1 MRRPICYVVG
11 AGEDYGLDFVPR
23 DGDMVIAADAGYRRL
38 KAAGLQPQIVVGDFD
53 TLGAP
58 PAGEQVV
65 TLPKIKD
72 VTDTW
77 AAIQLGL
84 ERGCRSFALYGCTGG
99 RFEHTLANLQIV
111 ADLAARGMECRLLDK
126 TQVITAICD
135 GTLSFGPECRGFV
148 SVFSHSDVCTG
159 VTIRG
164 MKYELEHAELTNRFP
179 LGVSNEFLGVPGRV
193 TVEKGTLF
201 VVFDRKYSAQ
211 F

>member
-11 AGEDYGLDFVPR
+11 AGEDYGLDSVPR
-23 DGDMVIAADAGYRRL
+23 EEDLVIAADAGYRRL
-38 KAAGLQPQIVVGDFD
+38 KAAGLRPRLVVGDFD

-58 PAGEQVV
+58 PEDEQVV

-84 ERGCRSFALYGCTGG
+84 ERGYRSFALYGCTGG
-99 RFEHTLANLQIV
+99 RFEHTMANLQIL
-111 ADLAARGMECRLLDK
+111 ADLAAGGVESRLVDK
-126 TQVITAICD
+126 TQVITAISG

-148 SVFSHSDVCTG
+148 SVFSHSDVSTG

-164 MKYELEHAELTNRFP
+164 MKYELEGAELTNRFP
-179 LGVSNEFLGVPGRV
+179 LGVSNEFLGVPSSV
-193 TVEKGTLF
+193 TVEKGTLL
-201 VVFDRKYSAQ
+201 VVFNRKYSAQ